1 MVMVINP
8 PQYAHNTLEAFRMK
22 AALVTGN
29 ATVPLGGA
37 SGGKVASPGT
47 PSTPSD
53 APIPSGSSPTEST
66 GAGALLAANSVLGTM
81 VLLAGLAL

>member
-1 MVMVINP
+1 
-8 PQYAHNTLEAFRMK
+8 MK

-53 APIPSGSSPTEST
+53 APIPSASSPTEST
-66 GAGALLAANSVLGTM
+66 GAGALLAANGVLGTM
-81 VLLAGLAL
+81 ALLAGLAL